1 MICKLRFPNK
11 RVLRGKIKKL
21 QQHLKNRN
29 LKIKCLK
36 SMIYNM
42 KKIKVPT
49 SGDIAMPL
57 EEQHCGG
64 YIHYIY
70 CCTNKRKCRTFGKW
84 CANVF

>member
-1 MICKLRFPNK
+1 MQCKLRLPTK
-11 RVLRGKIKKL
+11 RVLRNKIKKL
-21 QQHLKNRN
+21 QQHLKGRN
-29 LKIKCLK
+29 LKIKYLK
-36 SMIYNM
+36 TLLYNM

-49 SGDIAMPL
+49 TDEITMPL
-57 EEQHCGG
+57 EEQRCGG